1 MCKQIEIMAT
11 NTLTT
16 YSFLAALFENNA
28 DLYNRVY
35 VPIAQRAL
43 SLYAKTG
50 KRAGFNTDI
59 QDVIRDKFG
68 LEIPIQLVTELI
80 QTSVNRLSRKQRACF
95 NFELFKDSQSFQF
108 SDYSFEETEE
118 LYERERR
125 HANALQDGFEIYLNA
140 HKETTTESCSFSDFI
155 DQYKN
160 RLSAFFKKQ
169 QRLSLEDADLS
180 YLPHIDYLYYIEANN
195 HELYKVAERIYI
207 GAIIASYLES
217 GVKLEAKYSDRVI
230 YYLDTRLV
238 LALLDLQTEI
248 ETAPIKELINLINQ
262 SGGEVRILNITLDE
276 ISGNIQKA
284 IETYS
289 KEHPTTTI
297 NEACV
302 RLGHT
307 KLWLNSLVSKLQN
320 VIETDYHIQVDPVS
334 QNAIKSAEASK
345 DLPALEALRKIKKSA
360 KHDVTAYYFI
370 REKRVDPVTLFQKAT
385 CWFVTS
391 NVQVCDF
398 NAAFHQDNQVPE
410 TVLPNELT
418 SFLFFKNPTRN
429 LRTVSHTGLR
439 ELIAQTLA
447 DEYPSKDIINE
458 FDNCIQTYTEI
469 SDDEYNTLVSTI
481 AHYSTK
487 QVAKL
492 IQEASQDS
500 NTFNTSIHKIID
512 EGRRKRD
519 ADQKEII
526 RTKQDNESLSRAL
539 RDLSDKFIQL
549 ENKVDSLKLLKKKIR
564 NWGIVV
570 LVAIIFFISATY
582 FRDAIKEIIQWIS
595 GTSGFWAFISCVI
608 NIIKLFK

>member
-1 MCKQIEIMAT
+1 MAT

-35 VPIAQRAL
+35 VPIVQRAL

-50 KRAGFNTDI
+50 KRKGFNTDI
-59 QDVIRDKFG
+59 QDVIREKFG

-80 QTSVNRLSRKQRACF
+80 RTSVNRLSRKKQERF
-95 NFELFKDSQSFQF
+95 NFEIFKDGQSFQF
-108 SDYSFEETEE
+108 SDYSFYDTEE
-118 LYERERR
+118 LYEQEKR
-125 HANALQDGFEIYLNA
+125 HANALQEGFELYLKAENA
-140 HKETTTESCSFSDFI
+140 YTESCSFSDFI

-169 QRLSLEDADLS
+169 QRLGLGEADAS
-180 YLPHIDYLYYIEANN
+180 YIRHVNYLYYIEANN

-207 GAIIASYLES
+207 GSLIASYLES
-217 GVKLEAKYSDRVI
+217 GVKLEAKYSERVI

-248 ETAPIKELINLINQ
+248 ETAPIKELVNLINQ

-302 RLGHT
+302 RLGNN

-320 VIETDYHIQVDPVS
+320 VIEKDYHIQVDPVS
-334 QNAIKSAEASK
+334 QTSIKEAEESK
-345 DLPALEALRKIKKSA
+345 DLSALEALRKIKKSA
-360 KHDVTAYYFI
+360 KHDVIAYYFI
-370 REKRVDPVTLFQKAT
+370 REKRIEPVTLFQKAKY
-385 CWFVTS
+385 WFVTS

-398 NAAFHQDNQVPE
+398 NATFHQDNQVQE

-418 SFLFFKNPTRN
+418 SFLFFKNPTHN
-429 LRTVSHTGLR
+429 LKTVSHTGLR

-458 FDNCIQTYTEI
+458 FDNCIQTYTEV
-469 SDDEYNTLVSTI
+469 SDDEYDTLISSI

-487 QVAKL
+487 QVEKL
-492 IQEASQDS
+492 IQEASRDS
-500 NTFNTSIHKIID
+500 HVFNTSIHKIID
-512 EGRRKRD
+512 DGRKKRD
-519 ADQKEII
+519 ADQKEFIQ
-526 RTKQDNESLSRAL
+526 TKQDNKSLSRQL
-539 RDLSDKFIQL
+539 QDLTDKYIRL
-549 ENKVDSLKLLKKKIR
+549 ENKVNSLVQLKRKIR
-564 NWGIVV
+564 HWGIVTIIAIV
-570 LVAIIFFISATY
+570 LFISAAYLKDTL
-582 FRDAIKEIIQWIS
+582 RDIIRWIAS
-595 GTSGFWAFISCVI
+595 VGGLWGFISCAI

>member
-1 MCKQIEIMAT
+1 M
-11 NTLTT
+11 
-16 YSFLAALFENNA
+16 
-28 DLYNRVY
+28 
-35 VPIAQRAL
+35 
-43 SLYAKTG
+43 
-50 KRAGFNTDI
+50 
-59 QDVIRDKFG
+59 
-68 LEIPIQLVTELI
+68 
-80 QTSVNRLSRKQRACF
+80 
-95 NFELFKDSQSFQF
+95 
-108 SDYSFEETEE
+108 
-118 LYERERR
+118 
-125 HANALQDGFEIYLNA
+125 
-140 HKETTTESCSFSDFI
+140 
-155 DQYKN
+155 
-160 RLSAFFKKQ
+160 
-169 QRLSLEDADLS
+169 
-180 YLPHIDYLYYIEANN
+180 
-195 HELYKVAERIYI
+195 
-207 GAIIASYLES
+207 
-217 GVKLEAKYSDRVI
+217 
-230 YYLDTRLV
+230 
-238 LALLDLQTEI
+238 
-248 ETAPIKELINLINQ
+248 
-262 SGGEVRILNITLDE
+262 DE

-320 VIETDYHIQVDPVS
+320 VIEKDYHIQVDPVS
-334 QNAIKSAEASK
+334 QTSIKNAEASK

-398 NAAFHQDNQVPE
+398 NAAFHQDNQVQE

-429 LRTVSHTGLR
+429 LKTVSHTGLR

-458 FDNCIQTYTEI
+458 FDNCIQSYTEI
-469 SDDEYNTLVSTI
+469 SDDEYNTLASSI

-500 NTFNTSIHKIID
+500 NAFNTSIHKIID

-519 ADQKEII
+519 ADQKENI
-526 RTKQDNESLSRAL
+526 RTKQDNESLSCKL
-539 RDLSDKFIQL
+539 KDLSDKFIQL
-549 ENKVDSLKLLKKKIR
+549 ENKVDSLEPLKKKIR

-570 LVAIIFFISATY
+570 FVAIIFFISATC
-582 FRDAIKEIIQWIS
+582 FRSIIKEIIQWIS
-595 GTSGFWAFISCVI
+595 GVGGFWGFISCAI
-608 NIIKLFK
+608 NIVKLFK